1 MRLRRIAL
9 IAAATAL
16 AMGSALVP
24 QAWASGTTA
33 QVQAPR
39 YRLGP
44 GDRLMVKLFQLD
56 SFDSSVSVLPDGSVN
71 LPRVGSLQL
80 WGLSLDEARQAI
92 TKAYSVI
99 LRRPV
104 VYVDLVGTRPLR
116 VSVTGEVQ
124 RPGLY
129 TLGLQETNQLANSSG
144 GGQTTSVA
152 SQGWPTLVEA
162 IQKAGGITAR
172 GDLRRVTLVRP
183 IGGSGRN
190 QTLEVNY
197 WEALR
202 SGAPM
207 RNPQVYDGDSI
218 RVPVAEQQTES
229 ELLTV
234 ASSSFA
240 PASITVNVVGEV
252 ERPGPQQVRANS
264 PLSQAVL
271 AAGGMSKRGNRNTV
285 ELLRLEP
292 NGTIARKQLVY
303 QPGAPLGDPSN
314 PPLRDGDVVVVDRH
328 LWAKT
333 TDGVKAALEPIGPV
347 LSGASLFRLL
357 AVPF

>member
-1 MRLRRIAL
+1 MRGLGL
-9 IAAATAL
+9 AASLLLVGGSSLFPVGPAL
-16 AMGSALVP
+16 AQLDGP
-24 QAWASGTTA
+24 
-33 QVQAPR
+33 APR

-44 GDRLMVKLFQLD
+44 GDRLVVKLFQLE
-56 SFDSSVSVLPDGSVN
+56 SFDSSVTVLPDGTVS
-71 LPRVGSLQL
+71 LPRIGSLRL
-80 WGLSLDEARQAI
+80 WGLNLDQARAAI
-92 TKAYSVI
+92 TKAYGTV

-104 VYVDLVGTRPLR
+104 VYLDLVATRPLR

-129 TLGLQETNQLANSSG
+129 SMGLNDANQLANTAG
-144 GGQTTSVA
+144 GGTATTVV

-162 IQKAGGITAR
+162 IQKAGGLTAR

-183 IGGSGRN
+183 IGGSGR
-190 QTLEVNY
+190 TETIEVNY

-202 SGAPM
+202 SGAPI
-207 RNPQVYDGDSI
+207 RNPLIYDGDSI
-218 RVPVAEQQTES
+218 RIPVAEQQSEN
-229 ELLTV
+229 ELLTI

-240 PASITVNVVGEV
+240 PTSITVNVVGEV

-271 AAGGMSKRGNRNTV
+271 SAGGLSKRGNRNTI
-285 ELLRLEP
+285 ELIRLQP
-292 NGTIARKQLVY
+292 NGSVERKQLVY
-303 QPGAPLGDPSN
+303 QPGAALGEGSN

-333 TDGVKAALEPIGPV
+333 TDGVRSALEPIGPV

>member
-1 MRLRRIAL
+1 MRGLGLAASLLLVGGSSL
-9 IAAATAL
+9 IPVGPAL
-16 AMGSALVP
+16 AQLDGP
-24 QAWASGTTA
+24 
-33 QVQAPR
+33 APR

-44 GDRLMVKLFQLD
+44 GDRLVVKLFQLE
-56 SFDSSVSVLPDGSVN
+56 SFDSSVTVLPDGTVS
-71 LPRVGSLQL
+71 LPRIGSLRL
-80 WGLSLDEARQAI
+80 WGLNLDQARAAI
-92 TKAYSVI
+92 TKAYGTV

-104 VYVDLVGTRPLR
+104 VYLDLVATRPLR

-129 TLGLQETNQLANSSG
+129 SMGLNDANQLANTAG
-144 GGQTTSVA
+144 GGTATTVV

-162 IQKAGGITAR
+162 IQKAGGLTAR

-183 IGGSGRN
+183 IGGSGR
-190 QTLEVNY
+190 TETIEVNY

-202 SGAPM
+202 SGAPI
-207 RNPQVYDGDSI
+207 RNPLIYDGDSI
-218 RVPVAEQQTES
+218 RIPVAEQQSEN
-229 ELLTV
+229 ELLTI

-240 PASITVNVVGEV
+240 PTSITVNVVGEV

-271 AAGGMSKRGNRNTV
+271 SAGGLSKRGNRNTI
-285 ELLRLEP
+285 ELIRLQP
-292 NGTIARKQLVY
+292 NGSVERKQLVY
-303 QPGAPLGDPSN
+303 QPGAALGEGSN

-333 TDGVKAALEPIGPV
+333 TDGVRSALEPIGPV

>member
-9 IAAATAL
+9 IATPTVL

-80 WGLSLDEARQAI
+80 WGLNLEEARQSI
-92 TKAYSVI
+92 TKAYSTI

-104 VYVDLVGTRPLR
+104 VYLDLVGTRPLR

-129 TLGLQETNQLANSSG
+129 TLGLQETNQLGNGSG

-183 IGGSGRN
+183 IGASGRHESL
-190 QTLEVNY
+190 QVNY

-202 SGAPM
+202 SGIPM
-207 RNPQVYDGDSI
+207 RNPLVYDGDSI

-234 ASSSFA
+234 SSSSFA
-240 PASITVNVVGEV
+240 PTSITVNVVGEV
-252 ERPGPQQVRANS
+252 VRPGPQLVRANS

-292 NGTIARKQLVY
+292 NGTIVRQQLTY
-303 QPGAPLGDPSN
+303 QPAAALGDPSN

-328 LWAKT
+328 LWAKA
-333 TDGVKAALEPIGPV
+333 TDGVKAALDPIGPV
-347 LSGASLFRLL
+347 LSGATLFRVLYG
-357 AVPF
+357 FF

>member
-9 IAAATAL
+9 LSAATGL
-16 AMGSALVP
+16 AMGSAGMP
-24 QAWASGTTA
+24 RAWAGSATA
-33 QVQAPR
+33 QVQPPR

-44 GDRLMVKLFQLD
+44 GDRLMVKLFQLE

-80 WGLSLDEARQAI
+80 WGLSLEEARQSI
-92 TKAYSVI
+92 TKAYSTI

-104 VYVDLVGTRPLR
+104 VYLDLVGTRPLR

-129 TLGLQETNQLANSSG
+129 TLGLQETNQLGNGSG
-144 GGQTTSVA
+144 SGQTTSVA

-190 QTLEVNY
+190 ESLQVNY

-202 SGAPM
+202 SGIPM
-207 RNPQVYDGDSI
+207 RNPLIYDGDSI
-218 RVPVAEQQTES
+218 RVPAAQQQTES

-240 PASITVNVVGEV
+240 PTSITVNVVGEV
-252 ERPGPQQVRANS
+252 VRPGPQQVRANS

-271 AAGGMSKRGNRNTV
+271 AAGGVSKRGSRNTV

-292 NGTIARKQLVY
+292 NGTIVRQQLTY
-303 QPGAPLGDPSN
+303 QPAAALGDPSN

-328 LWAKT
+328 LWAKA
-333 TDGVKAALEPIGPV
+333 TDGVKAALDPIGPV
-347 LSGASLFRLL
+347 LSGATLFRVLYG
-357 AVPF
+357 FF